1 MNRVGIGYDVHP
13 FSPNRPLIIGG
24 TVIPYP
30 QGLAGHSDADVLVHA
45 LCDALLGA
53 LGSGDLGTHF
63 PDSDPAFKGIS
74 SMVLL
79 DRVFKMVREKGY
91 EVQNLDVIIL
101 AEEPKMGPYKT
112 EIRSRI
118 AKALDVSETS
128 VNIKATTQEGLGFI
142 GRKEGIAA
150 QAICSLSKVRKI

>member
-1 MNRVGIGYDVHP
+1 MIRVGIGYDVHP

-45 LCDALLGA
+45 VCDALLGA
-53 LGSGDLGTHF
+53 LGSGDLGAHF
-63 PDSDPAFKGIS
+63 PDSDPALKGVS
-74 SMVLL
+74 SLVLL
-79 DRVFKMVREKGY
+79 DRVFQMVREGGY
-91 EVQNLDVIIL
+91 EVHNLDVIIM

-112 EIRSRI
+112 EIRSRL
-118 AKALDVSETS
+118 AKALGIPETS

-150 QAICSLSKVRKI
+150 QAICSLSKV

>member
-1 MNRVGIGYDVHP
+1 
-13 FSPNRPLIIGG
+13 
-24 TVIPYP
+24 
-30 QGLAGHSDADVLVHA
+30 
-45 LCDALLGA
+45 
-53 LGSGDLGTHF
+53 
-63 PDSDPAFKGIS
+63 
-74 SMVLL
+74 
-79 DRVFKMVREKGY
+79 MVREKGY